1 MSKILAILEALLNLF
16 PSRRES
22 ILNEIQDIKDKLHA
36 MQTKPGNWTALDT
49 AEYYKLTDRLQQ
61 LEKKSANFGK

>member
-16 PSRRES
+16 PSRREA
-22 ILNEIQDIKDKLHA
+22 ILNEMQEIKDKLHA
-36 MQTKPGNWTALDT
+36 MQAKPSVWTTRDNI
-49 AEYYKLTDRLQQ
+49 EYDKLTDRLRQ